1 MLPAQSSTQGQHS
14 CVDIPVPEQ
23 DTRSV
28 HSATASDL
36 AQDASQGKHAFA
48 LAGHCEVS

>member
-1 MLPAQSSTQGQHS
+1 MLLAQSSTQGKHS
-14 CVDIPVPEQ
+14 WVDTPVPEQ

-36 AQDASQGKHAFA
+36 AQGASQGKHAFA
-48 LAGHCEVS
+48 LAGHREVS